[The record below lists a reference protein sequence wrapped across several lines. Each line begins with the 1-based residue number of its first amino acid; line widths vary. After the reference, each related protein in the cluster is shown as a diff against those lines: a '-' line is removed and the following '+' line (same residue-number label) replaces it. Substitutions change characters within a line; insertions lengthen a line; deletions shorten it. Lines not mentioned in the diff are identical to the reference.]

1 MDRLGSPGAAATS
14 HELSSAISIGS
25 SLGSLG
31 SNASSLSATA
41 RHGMSQS
48 LHSDV
53 ALPTAAPAGTAAT
66 ATVAVAPAVAA
77 AAAPAGGGAPAA
89 AEVAPLQA
97 PAAQPA
103 MAIRPPTAAAQRPQR
118 RTSTNLLAR
127 ISEAG
132 STYAPS
138 EAAARGGRHPTG
150 AKLTSTETA
159 ERAGS
164 IQGSEEVAAQ
174 FLNVL
179 SRSMAT
185 GLAQQ
190 PAAPVEEDSAGSAAA
205 DCNGD
210 AATATAAQNSMPPAR
225 HQLAG
230 AAVVAAQRDFL
241 HSAAEAAGSSARQ
254 GTDEAAVADSVQAAT
269 PDHSASAAGQQM
281 ADSAERRASD
291 ALSRETGSTAAT
303 ALVWNEVRLIY
314 TLVKLSNVFLRVP
327 HGCSPAIISASRT
340 MSSRMLLS

>member
-1 MDRLGSPGAAATS
+1 MERLGSSGAAATS
-14 HELSSAISIGS
+14 HHLSGAISIGS

-66 ATVAVAPAVAA
+66 ATVAAAPAVAA

-89 AEVAPLQA
+89 AEVAPPQA

-103 MAIRPPTAAAQRPQR
+103 MSIRPPTAAAQRPQR

-138 EAAARGGRHPTG
+138 EAAAGGGRHPTVAG
-150 AKLTSTETA
+150 WTSAETA
-159 ERAGS
+159 EHAGS
-164 IQGSEEVAAQ
+164 IQGSEEVAAR

-179 SRSMAT
+179 SRSMAI
-185 GLAQQ
+185 GPAQQ
-190 PAAPVEEDSAGSAAA
+190 PAAPVEEDTAGA

-210 AATATAAQNSMPPAR
+210 AVTAAPTQNNMPPAR
-225 HQLAG
+225 HQPAG
-230 AAVVAAQRDFL
+230 AAVVAAQLDFL
-241 HSAAEAAGSSARQ
+241 HSAAEAAGSSARHDA
-254 GTDEAAVADSVQAAT
+254 DEAAAADSVQVST
-269 PDHSASAAGQQM
+269 PEHNASAAGQQM
-281 ADSAERRASD
+281 AASAERRASD

-314 TLVKLSNVFLRVP
+314 TLVKLLMYFSGF

-340 MSSRMLLS
+340 VSSRMLLS